1 MFRNIKHGNQQ
12 TVMMMLLIFEAIFGI
27 ASSFQSHGRQSW
39 RSRSLFGEMQKKNVA
54 PLHILVKDKPRGNEK
69 LLHMKANDDE
79 RSEIQY
85 TKSRRSFFFNTSIK
99 SVILIPTFVL
109 AKGRSC
115 DAAQTVGEAV
125 RKSASNIPGYG
136 SPDVYFPSSFSG
148 KWMAQRTILSS
159 DDSLLA
165 PLLPVTLKYEIRF
178 ISVDD
183 VGNKVIADRGFNE
196 ASYQA
201 AVNSIL
207 RETPSLV
214 VQSYDWSSSNPNV
227 LTVAYAD
234 GSSKETKVTKR
245 AASIEEEEES
255 GMQMVSCSEF
265 RRESVV
271 GERGIP
277 SLSATRLLAK
287 WKTTPGNPDIKEG
300 IEILYLQE
308 VMGDPLA
315 ATSGRNGAPQS
326 SGPRLVSK
334 SKIRLEKLK

>member
-1 MFRNIKHGNQQ
+1 MMFRNIKHGNQQ

-27 ASSFQSHGRQSW
+27 ASSFQTDGRLSW
-39 RSRSLFGEMQKKNVA
+39 RSRSLLGEMQQKNVA
-54 PLHILVKDKPRGNEK
+54 PLHKLVKDKPRGNEK
-69 LLHMKANDDE
+69 ILQMKANDDE
-79 RSEIQY
+79 RSKMIQY

-99 SVILIPTFVL
+99 SAFFIPPLFVL

-165 PLLPVTLKYEIRF
+165 PLLPITLTYEIRF

-207 RETPSLV
+207 GEKTSLV
-214 VQSYDWSSSNPNV
+214 VQSFDWSSSNPNV
-227 LTVAYAD
+227 LTVSYAD

-287 WKTTPGNPDIKEG
+287 WKTTPGNPDLKEG
-300 IEILYLQE
+300 IEI
-308 VMGDPLA
+308 
-315 ATSGRNGAPQS
+315 
-326 SGPRLVSK
+326 
-334 SKIRLEKLK
+334 